1 MSLTDALQSLR
12 CLSLVAGVLL
22 PGHYWHANGRFAEEE
37 KWALSKAWKLSDG
50 VGRRPWSELSRDVRD
65 QVIREEGLMLSEVDE
80 VSVWM

>member
-1 MSLTDALQSLR
+1 MSLTDTLQSLR
-12 CLSLVAGVLL
+12 CLSLVTGVLL
-22 PGHYWHANGRFAEEE
+22 PGHYWHADGRLAEEE

-50 VGRRPWSELSRDVRD
+50 VGRWPWLELSRDVRD